1 MKSFSKELEE
11 KPGATEVYS
20 AVMTSSHH
28 PPTDL
33 PSVLVTDLT
42 YKAGFGPVLL
52 ENINLDLPPGSRCLL
67 CGANGAGK
75 TTLLQVLAGKHMVPP
90 SAVQILGR
98 PAFHDLSLVTT
109 GDLGYLGTQ
118 WRSGAG
124 TPGGGQPLKGN
135 LSARTLIYGVQ
146 GADPARR
153 DRLLRLLDIDL
164 EWTMLSASDG
174 QRRRVQI
181 AMGLL
186 LPYKVLLLDE
196 ITVDMDVL
204 GRLDLLHFFK
214 QECEERGASIVYA
227 THIFDGLEGWPT
239 HLAYMEGG
247 KVVKGGLWAG
257 IHELEGG
264 QRLLATVEQWLLKEK
279 KERRAAMAAGGCKQD
294 ALTTAAKQPAPMM
307 PSRHMAYF
315 R

>member
-1 MKSFSKELEE
+1 
-11 KPGATEVYS
+11 
-20 AVMTSSHH
+20 MTSSHH

-98 PAFHDLSLVTT
+98 PAFHDLSL
-109 GDLGYLGTQ
+109 
-118 WRSGAG
+118 
-124 TPGGGQPLKGN
+124 
-135 LSARTLIYGVQ
+135 

>member
-1 MKSFSKELEE
+1 MGCLHLSRTPDPILSLERHQKGEDSPGQEPSHRGPVCKFSD
-11 KPGATEVYS
+11 PV
-20 AVMTSSHH
+20 SH
-28 PPTDL
+28 
-33 PSVLVTDLT
+33 
-42 YKAGFGPVLL
+42 KAGPR
-52 ENINLDLPPGSRCLL
+52 PP
-67 CGANGAGK
+67 
-75 TTLLQVLAGKHMVPP
+75 P
-90 SAVQILGR
+90 
-98 PAFHDLSLVTT
+98 
-109 GDLGYLGTQ
+109 
-118 WRSGAG
+118 
-124 TPGGGQPLKGN
+124 
-135 LSARTLIYGVQ
+135 
-146 GADPARR
+146 
-153 DRLLRLLDIDL
+153 
-164 EWTMLSASDG
+164 
-174 QRRRVQI
+174 
-181 AMGLL
+181 
-186 LPYKVLLLDE
+186 
-196 ITVDMDVL
+196 
-204 GRLDLLHFFK
+204 